1 MSSPTPPKKESKEL
15 SNEVRMVIAFVLMGL
30 ILVVTPWA
38 YRKLGIT
45 PPPSAD
51 KKASAEKKAG
61 AGAPSGTA
69 SGASM
74 ASGTPMTLAAP
85 PAGENAPSAP
95 LEGAIS
101 AASAQDYT

>member
-1 MSSPTPPKKESKEL
+1 MRVVSTWCPAESKMSSPTPPKKESKEL

-51 KKASAEKKAG
+51 QKTSATSAAKKTDVA
-61 AGAPSGTA
+61 A
-69 SGASM
+69 SGATT
-74 ASGTPMTLAAP
+74 ASGTPMTLATPDA
-85 PAGENAPSAP
+85 AENAS
-95 LEGAIS
+95 
-101 AASAQDYT
+101 